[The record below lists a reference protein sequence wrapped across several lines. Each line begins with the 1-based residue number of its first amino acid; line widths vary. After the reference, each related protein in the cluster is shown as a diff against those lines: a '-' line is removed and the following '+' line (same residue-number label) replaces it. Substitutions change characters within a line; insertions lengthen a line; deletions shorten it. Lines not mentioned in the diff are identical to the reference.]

1 MITVLWIFNR
11 LNFSLRSSLHYPK
24 FIFRDESEGEG
35 ENIKFSCAICRRQM
49 KEPLVFEVF
58 PSSMESSDD
67 SDDEDLE
74 SNAVEDKKL
83 PVLELKIAKLEAII
97 A

>member
-1 MITVLWIFNR
+1 
-11 LNFSLRSSLHYPK
+11 
-24 FIFRDESEGEG
+24 
-35 ENIKFSCAICRRQM
+35 M

-58 PSSMESSDD
+58 PSSMEPSDD